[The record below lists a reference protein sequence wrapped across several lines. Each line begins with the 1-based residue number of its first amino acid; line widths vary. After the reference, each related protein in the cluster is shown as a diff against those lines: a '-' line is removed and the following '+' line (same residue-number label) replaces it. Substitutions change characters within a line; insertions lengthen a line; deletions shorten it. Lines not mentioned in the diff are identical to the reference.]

1 MDDDVDLKLSK
12 AFDPIAEEEDLVD
25 SVRTALCN
33 DPERLKRVAQ
43 LLLDSGVDDRVIH
56 EKRTKQNVESDAAKR
71 WALFKKRLGAVA
83 SFGAAQDLVDAVP
96 AGAGLREKLFYTHL
110 GKFLQTRKIPE
121 AANAEEHAELTAL
134 LARIS
139 AAQKH

>member
-1 MDDDVDLKLSK
+1 MDDDLEPKL
-12 AFDPIAEEEDLVD
+12 ANALDPIAEEEDLVD
-25 SVRTALCN
+25 SVRTALGN

-43 LLLDSGVDDRVIH
+43 LLLDSGIEDRVIH
-56 EKRTKQNVESDAAKR
+56 ERRGKQNVESDAAKR

-96 AGAGLREKLFYTHL
+96 SGAALKERLFYSHL

-121 AANAEEHAELTAL
+121 TASAGERAELGAL
-134 LARIS
+134 LVRITES
-139 AAQKH
+139 QKP

>member
-1 MDDDVDLKLSK
+1 MDDASPKL
-12 AFDPIAEEEDLVD
+12 ANALDPIAEEEDLVD
-25 SVRTALCN
+25 GVRTALSN

-43 LLLDSGVDDRVIH
+43 LLLDSGVHDRVIH

-96 AGAGLREKLFYTHL
+96 SGAALQERLFYTHL

-121 AANAEEHAELTAL
+121 AASVEEHAELGAL
-134 LARIS
+134 LVRVAES
-139 AAQKH
+139 QKA

>member
-1 MDDDVDLKLSK
+1 MDDDLDPKVAT

-25 SVRTALCN
+25 GVRSALGN

-56 EKRTKQNVESDAAKR
+56 EKRTKENVETDAAKR

-96 AGAGLREKLFYTHL
+96 RGAALRERLFYTHL

-121 AANAEEHAELTAL
+121 AASADERAELGAL
-134 LARIS
+134 LVRIS
-139 AAQKH
+139 DPQKP

>member
-1 MDDDVDLKLSK
+1 MMDNASPKLAN

-25 SVRTALCN
+25 SVRSALSN

-96 AGAGLREKLFYTHL
+96 SGAALRERLFYTHL

-121 AANAEEHAELTAL
+121 AANPEEQAELSAL
-134 LARIS
+134 LVRITES
-139 AAQKH
+139 QKT